1 MKKFLLSLAV
11 LLTATFSANAQV
23 VDTKPICGD
32 YTCDFYL
39 SMPQNPD
46 EEIFPDDLEPIPGTP
61 VQILAGEEAGSINFF
76 IKDFS
81 LMGEVLGDV
90 LLKGIK
96 VQRDA
101 EGKYTFVEHDA
112 QRVELQLGG
121 DPIVADAKLN
131 CSNTYVKDGK
141 LHADVDILWIVT
153 ETLST
158 PIYVRLISTSST
170 AGIGEVSVNRTTRNG
185 VYTLDGRFLGNELKA
200 SAPKGVYIV
209 NGKKVLK

>member
-11 LLTATFSANAQV
+11 LFTAAFSANAQT

-112 QRVELQLGG
+112 QRVELPAA
-121 DPIVADAKLN
+121 DIVADAKLN
-131 CSNTYVKDGK
+131 CTTTYVKNGK
-141 LHADVDILWIVT
+141 LYADVDIVWIMNDVPV
-153 ETLST
+153 S
-158 PIYVRLISTSST
+158 PIYVRLISTAST

-200 SAPKGVYIV
+200 NAPKGVYVV
-209 NGKKVLK
+209 NGKKILK

>member
-11 LLTATFSANAQV
+11 LFTATFSANAQV

-90 LLKGIK
+90 LLKNIK
-96 VQRDA
+96 VQCDA

-112 QRVELQLGG
+112 QRVELPAA
-121 DPIVADAKLN
+121 DIVADAKLN
-131 CSNTYVKDGK
+131 CTTTYVKNGK
-141 LHADVDILWIVT
+141 LYADVDIVWIMNDVPV
-153 ETLST
+153 S
-158 PIYVRLISTSST
+158 PIYVRLISTAST

-200 SAPKGVYIV
+200 NAPKGVYVV
-209 NGKKVLK
+209 NGKKILK

>member
-11 LLTATFSANAQV
+11 LFTAAFSANAQT

-90 LLKGIK
+90 LLKNIK
-96 VQRDA
+96 VQCDA

-112 QRVELQLGG
+112 QRVELADGE
-121 DPIVADAKLN
+121 IVADAKLN
-131 CSNTYVKDGK
+131 SATTYVKGGK
-141 LHADVDILWIVT
+141 LYADVDIVWIMNDVPV
-153 ETLST
+153 S
-158 PIYVRLISTSST
+158 PIYVRLISTAST

-200 SAPKGVYIV
+200 NAPKGVYVV
-209 NGKKVLK
+209 NGKKILK